1 MSNVV
6 FGDEYSGVDQD
17 NGIFG
22 RGSAMMFSPGESELP
37 SVQRGGNPMEEG
49 NKNKVQ
55 ISVDIAHVQQQMEDS

>member
-6 FGDEYSGVDQD
+6 FGDEYPGVDQD

-22 RGSAMMFSPGESELP
+22 RGNAMMFSPGESELP